1 MSKWLF
7 QKQEKTN
14 YNLIKFQ
21 SVTQML
27 LKKEVENKQKGQ
39 RIVN

>member
-1 MSKWLF
+1 MSKWF
-7 QKQEKTN
+7 QKQEKAN

-21 SVTQML
+21 SVTWML
-27 LKKEVENKQKGQ
+27 LKEQVENKQKGQ